1 MRGPLYVLEVY
12 SALGDPR
19 PPKLWR
25 QFPTFPALVK
35 LKTQIFLSVQGFIPL
50 FFAPNHILVRVA
62 FRAYWRDFTMAG
74 KATKQAAANTNR
86 PVTLKHLAATLAEEH
101 ELSKKAGEALL
112 NDLVGLITKHLKKGE
127 RIRMSGL
134 GILQVRK
141 RAARMGRNPATGE
154 AIKIKASKKVAFRAA
169 KELKLAV

>member
-1 MRGPLYVLEVY
+1 
-12 SALGDPR
+12 
-19 PPKLWR
+19 
-25 QFPTFPALVK
+25 
-35 LKTQIFLSVQGFIPL
+35 
-50 FFAPNHILVRVA
+50 
-62 FRAYWRDFTMAG
+62 MAG
-74 KATKQAAANTNR
+74 KATKQGAATKPNR
-86 PVTLKHLAATLAEEH
+86 PVTLKHLAATLAVEH
-101 ELSKKAGEALL
+101 ELSKRAGEALL